1 MFGKYTYVKSFS
13 GVGVD
18 TIRGVEMK
26 VLRGVALSEF
36 SRFERVFFGRTDT
49 DDAMDAVSFGAREE
63 LVGSPVFWVL
73 LFVIF

>member
-1 MFGKYTYVKSFS
+1 
-13 GVGVD
+13 
-18 TIRGVEMK
+18 MK